1 MESWDLEGI
10 TLEYDEDT
18 HTYIADG
25 IIVPSVTQIIK
36 DKLGNK
42 YSTVAPEVL
51 KRASIRGT
59 AIHKSIEDYCTQGIE
74 DTSPE
79 LKDFKFLQRYYK
91 FKPIKNE
98 IPVVIVKDGIPVT
111 AGRMDLVI
119 EIDNSIAIADIKTT
133 ATLDKEYLAY
143 QLNLYRIGLKQ
154 SYGIEATKLYGIH
167 LKDGKRKL
175 VDIPVNE
182 ALAWLLLER
191 S

>member
-59 AIHKSIEDYCTQGIE
+59 AIHKSIEDYCTQ
-74 DTSPE
+74 
-79 LKDFKFLQRYYK
+79 
-91 FKPIKNE
+91 
-98 IPVVIVKDGIPVT
+98 V
-111 AGRMDLVI
+111 
-119 EIDNSIAIADIKTT
+119 
-133 ATLDKEYLAY
+133 
-143 QLNLYRIGLKQ
+143 
-154 SYGIEATKLYGIH
+154 
-167 LKDGKRKL
+167 
-175 VDIPVNE
+175 
-182 ALAWLLLER
+182 
-191 S
+191 